1 MRTLKALSRAHGGK
15 YTVQSGIN
23 PKETRDYWLIMESF
37 HAPPSGGITRSA
49 QIHRSWAMQQ
59 QLAEGGTRALSVY
72 SLVYV
77 MEGGGSFRDERHKV
91 DLPVSAGDMIC
102 LFPGIAHAYGPPP
115 GERWNEINV
124 EFSGPI
130 FDAWMGAGLLD
141 PAQPVRHLGPARP
154 WLRKLHEV
162 VLPLAKKGVE
172 QTLRDAGR
180 LTALIGEMC
189 ATWQTPAQDADIEWA
204 SRARTRLLA
213 MPPVEELDLVREGR
227 HFGLGEQ
234 AYRKKFKR
242 LCGLTPTLFRSRHL
256 VELACHRLISGHESV
271 KTIGLT
277 AGFGSEFYFSRRF
290 KQITGMSP
298 GEYRRRTLG

>member
-1 MRTLKALSRAHGGK
+1 MRPLKALSLAHGGK

-23 PKETRDYWLIMESF
+23 PRDKRDYWLIMESF
-37 HAPPSGGITRSA
+37 HAPASGGITRSA

-59 QLAEGGTRALSVY
+59 QLAEGIWRTMSVY
-72 SLVYV
+72 SLIYV
-77 MEGGGSFRDERHKV
+77 TEGEGWFRDGRRKEA
-91 DLPVSAGDMIC
+91 LPVSTGDVLC

-115 GERWNEINV
+115 GKRWNEINV
-124 EFSGPI
+124 EFSGPV

-141 PAQPVRHLGPARP
+141 PAQPVRHLGPART
-154 WLRKLHEV
+154 WLRRFHDV
-162 VLPLAKKGVE
+162 VIPLAKRGAE

-180 LTALIGEMC
+180 LVALIAEMC
-189 ATWQTPAQDADIEWA
+189 ATWQTPRLDADVEWA
-204 SRARTRLLA
+204 GRARARLLA
-213 MPPVEELDLVREGR
+213 MPVEADLSLVAEAR

-242 LCGLTPTLFRSRHL
+242 LCGITPTLFRSRHL

-271 KTIGLT
+271 KTVGLT
-277 AGFGSEFYFSRRF
+277 SGFGSEFYFSRRF

>member
-1 MRTLKALSRAHGGK
+1 M
-15 YTVQSGIN
+15 N
-23 PKETRDYWLIMESF
+23 PGEIRDYWLIMESF
-37 HAPPSGGITRSA
+37 HAPTSGGITRSA

-59 QLAEGGTRALSVY
+59 QLAEGAWRTMPVY

-77 MEGGGSFRDERHKV
+77 TKGGGCFRDERHKA
-91 DLPVSAGDMIC
+91 DAPVSAGDVIC
-102 LFPGIAHAYGPPP
+102 LFPGIAHTYGPPP

-124 EFSGPI
+124 EFSGPV

-141 PAQPVRHLGPARP
+141 PRQPVRHLGSPRV
-154 WLRKLHEV
+154 WLRRFHDV
-162 VLPLAKKGVE
+162 VLPLAKRSAE

-180 LTALIGEMC
+180 LVALIAEMC
-189 ATWQTPAQDADIEWA
+189 ATWQTPRLDADVEWA
-204 SRARTRLLA
+204 GHARTRLLA
-213 MPPVEELDLVREGR
+213 MPVEEALDLVREAR

-271 KTIGLT
+271 KTVGLT
-277 AGFGSEFYFSRRF
+277 SGFGSEFYFSRRF